1 MNLELF
7 GEQLR
12 KQREQKQI
20 SLANVSNT
28 TRINIRFLKAIEAGD
43 FSALPQTY
51 IRAFIREYAR
61 AVELDPD
68 EVIREYDAATQPAV
82 PPSSQGKPSQAPIPV
97 TSPFRYEE
105 AGAPKPHPLPL
116 LSQRNLA
123 VAAIVVVAVLV
134 VMYVATINKNAE
146 TQKEVPEVSFDNVV
160 KETEAAVVK
169 NDTAP
174 AKAASA
180 QHPVATTVLNDSL
193 RLEITTLDSVWM
205 TIVIDNVR
213 KGEYLFPP
221 HRKRTWVGKE
231 RFVVSLGNATSATF
245 RLNGAELGALGKRGS
260 LARNVV
266 ITESGIQKT
275 E

>member
-20 SLANVSNT
+20 SLANVSSA
-28 TRINIRFLKAIEAGD
+28 TRINIRFLKAIESGQ

-68 EVIREYDAATQPAV
+68 EVIRQYDAANQPAIT
-82 PPSSQGKPSQAPIPV
+82 PDSQGKPLPVLSPITP
-97 TSPFRYEE
+97 PLKNEE
-105 AGAPKPHPLPL
+105 AAAGTNSFPL
-116 LSQRNLA
+116 LSQRNIA
-123 VAAIVVVAVLV
+123 VAAIVVIAVLV
-134 VMYVATINKNAE
+134 VLYVANINKNA
-146 TQKEVPEVSFDNVV
+146 TAQKEVPEVSFDNVV
-160 KETEAAVVK
+160 KESEAAVR
-169 NDTAP
+169 NDSVP
-174 AKAASA
+174 AIPASV
-180 QHPVATTVLNDSL
+180 QHPLTALVSKDSL

-213 KGEYLFPP
+213 KGEYLFAPN
-221 HRKRTWVGKE
+221 RKRTWTGKE
-231 RFVVSLGNATSATF
+231 RFVVTLGNATSATF
-245 RLNGAELGALGKRGS
+245 RLNGVDLGTLGKRGS